1 MKIYSASFDN
11 TVKILSAI
19 ITLAILVIE
28 ANFIYNTAKA
38 LSNGMALSAFTGKI
52 FLLLILISIVL
63 FTFLFSIKH
72 YAVSNNALIIQR
84 WINKVEIPFT
94 EIKEARILGENDMG
108 MVFRTFG
115 VGGLFGYFGKFSSS
129 KLGSI
134 AYYATQNKNKIF
146 IELKSGKKI
155 VISPDN
161 AGIVGELSDK
171 KY

>member
-1 MKIYSASFDN
+1 MKTYSASFDN

-19 ITLAILVIE
+19 ITLSILVIE
-28 ANFIYNTAKA
+28 GNFIFNIAKA
-38 LSNGMALSAFTGKI
+38 VSNGMALSAFIGKI

-63 FTFLFSIKH
+63 FTFLFSIKD
-72 YAVSNNALIIQR
+72 YAVNDNTLFIQR
-84 WINKVEIPFT
+84 WINTIKIPFS
-94 EIKEARILGENDMG
+94 EIKTVRVLNDNDMG

-134 AYYATQNKNKIF
+134 TYYATQNKNKVF
-146 IELKSGKKI
+146 VELKSGKKI
-155 VISPDN
+155 VITPDDT
-161 AGIVGELSDK
+161 GIVGELSDN